1 MPSHGRIVYC
11 PESDRIRARLSCL
24 SELRETGPL
33 RTAAEVRD
41 IFFSLEP
48 MQSDV
53 MQGRQYLRFA
63 WKMRARSD
71 IPYKDWQDKTFRATS
86 ANHFLTPAPKVSAQE
101 VAQLTVAADFDVL
114 KPYVALRRGEAIIL
128 PVDNGSLSFT
138 AKKTPSAANG
148 ELFGIKIS
156 IPDTLPRLA
165 MEFSIPSFWIYSN
178 WQNGQLRY
186 DIQRLPDPAEGETKQ
201 DWHNRWAA
209 AYLHYLEEA
218 MRATPENLNITAPL
232 WRYLLLNSEKC
243 H

>member
-1 MPSHGRIVYC
+1 MLFACSHQ
-11 PESDRIRARLSCL
+11 
-24 SELRETGPL
+24 GPYMQHL
-33 RTAAEVRD
+33 
-41 IFFSLEP
+41 ISLYFP
-48 MQSDV
+48 RV
-53 MQGRQYLRFA
+53 RFA
-63 WKMRARSD
+63 TLGHTNDDAGNLDGRNFPLHGGR
-71 IPYKDWQDKTFRATS
+71 
-86 ANHFLTPAPKVSAQE
+86 E
-101 VAQLTVAADFDVL
+101 GAAIGLVR
-114 KPYVALRRGEAIIL
+114 ALRRGEAIIL